1 LQRSTTGTVANA
13 PDSALEPVAVRL
25 SCPDAFAFAAEVAA
39 MSHVRLHREPW
50 GYYWFDDCPPPHLG
64 RKAVDQP
71 PAHARLTVELP
82 PCKPQGGIN
91 TDWSGNKCALREG
104 PNQDA
109 LPTPQTRPEA
119 PQTQQ
124 QAPPAKADAGTAGQ
138 AGGGND
144 ASDALPAPQTR
155 PEAPQTQ
162 QQAPPAKADAGTV
175 AQASGGNHASTVGT
189 IGFDVAVALGLALA
203 FVVVRRTVL
212 DLFGDDEREVE
223 RGDGV

>member
-64 RKAVDQP
+64 RKAVGQP

-82 PCKPQGGIN
+82 PCKPQAGIN

-104 PNQDA
+104 PNQGA

-119 PQTQQ
+119 PQT
-124 QAPPAKADAGTAGQ
+124 
-138 AGGGND
+138 
-144 ASDALPAPQTR
+144 R
-155 PEAPQTQ
+155 

-189 IGFDVAVALGLALA
+189 IGFDVAVALSLALA